1 MFHTISEIDAC
12 AKWPIEWEMLHNK
25 TILITGVTGL
35 VGKYLLCVLLAH
47 NRIYGAN
54 MRMIA
59 MGRNQQKFYQRFKE
73 VRDIENVIFCEQDI
87 CDSIQMDI
95 PIDFIVHLA
104 SNAHPRLY
112 ALEPIA
118 TEMTNILGTNNL
130 LNLAAENKGCRFLF
144 ASSGDIYGDQT
155 NSNNYL
161 SEEDCGYINCNTL
174 RAGYIEGKR
183 AGEAL
188 CNAYKE
194 EKGVDFVTAR
204 LCRVYG
210 FTMQMDDSK
219 AISQFILNAA
229 RGEDIV
235 LKSAGNQTFSYLYAF
250 DVITA
255 ILTILTKGMSGN
267 SYNVADN
274 KQVISLKELAREI
287 AEISHVR
294 VIYGEADQLQAKGTS
309 SFQNVKL
316 SGNKLSDLGW
326 EPRFSMR
333 KGLKRTINALKS
345 KFVDERYEDFT
356 VG

>member
-1 MFHTISEIDAC
+1 MFHTISEIEMC
-12 AKWPIEWEMLHNK
+12 AKWPMDWNMLRGK
-25 TILITGVTGL
+25 TILITGATGL

-54 MRMIA
+54 MRIIA
-59 MGRNQQKFYQRFKE
+59 MGRNRQKFYQRFKE
-73 VRDIENVIFCEQDI
+73 VEDIEQVIFREQDI
-87 CDSIQMDI
+87 CDPIQMDVS
-95 PIDFIVHLA
+95 IDFIIHLA

-130 LNLAAENKGCRFLF
+130 LKLAAENKGSRILF

-155 NSNNYL
+155 DRDSYL
-161 SEEDCGYINCNTL
+161 SEEDCGYIDCNTL

-194 EKGVDFVTAR
+194 EMGVDFVIAR

-210 FTMQMDDSK
+210 STMQTDDSK
-219 AISQFILNAA
+219 AISQFILNAVN
-229 RGEDIV
+229 GEDIV
-235 LKSAGNQTFSYLYAF
+235 LKSAGNQIFSYLYVF

-267 SYNVADN
+267 AYNVADN
-274 KQVISLKELAREI
+274 NQAVSLKELAHTI
-287 AEISHVR
+287 AEISQVK
-294 VIYGEADQLQAKGTS
+294 VIYGEADQLQKKGAST
-309 SFQNVKL
+309 FQKVRL
-316 SGNKLSDLGW
+316 LADKLSDLGW
-326 EPRFSMR
+326 KPQFTMME
-333 KGLKRTINALKS
+333 GLRNTIYALRT
-345 KFVDERYEDFT
+345 
-356 VG
+356 